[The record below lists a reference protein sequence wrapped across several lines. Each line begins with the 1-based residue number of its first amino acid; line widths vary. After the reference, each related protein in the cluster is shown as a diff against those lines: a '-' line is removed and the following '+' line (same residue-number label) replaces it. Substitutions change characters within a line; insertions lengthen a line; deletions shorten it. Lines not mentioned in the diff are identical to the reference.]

1 MALDH
6 VPDQCVVPEPDLQM
20 YLSPIAA
27 PSAKIALRNV
37 VGFQGALLSTL
48 IDSIYFSEFY
58 VGRFKRYWLLISAL
72 NTYC

>member
-6 VPDQCVVPEPDLQM
+6 VPDQCIVPEPDLQPF
-20 YLSPIAA
+20 LSPIAA

-48 IDSIYFSEFY
+48 IDNIYFPEFY
-58 VGRFKRYWLLISAL
+58 VGRLELER
-72 NTYC
+72 